1 MPWTRNGM
9 MRGIVVALTCLTLSP
24 SLAHAQSAIAGV
36 VKDATGAL
44 LPGVTVEAR
53 SPSLIEKTR
62 SVVTDAQGNYKIVDL
77 RPGTY
82 VMTFVLEG
90 FATVQR
96 EGLEL
101 PSNFT
106 MTINA
111 ELKVGSIAE
120 TVTVTGDSP
129 IVDVQS
135 NTRAQVLPRDVL
147 DAVPTAHTIQSVGQ
161 LVVGVTL
168 TAPDVG
174 GSQAMQQTYFT
185 VHGLGAAQ
193 TSVLMD
199 GLIINSIQG
208 DGAQQGYLNDAVN
221 QEMVYQTGGGTADA
235 PTGGVKLSLVP
246 REGGNT
252 FRGTF
257 FGGYES
263 SSIQSDN
270 LSSSLAAN
278 GVKVVDKIGLYRDL
292 NITEGGPIL
301 RDRLWIFGS
310 FRAFTVNKPIA
321 NTFFI
326 PAGQT
331 YANCVNGV
339 ISCDQGIDR
348 QTIDN
353 GTVHLTWQV
362 SPRNKFAAYMDREH
376 KSRGAA
382 MSPGDDP
389 VTSAVVWNSPMYM
402 IVTGKWTS
410 TVTNKLLI
418 DGGYSSSFFSYGN
431 LYEPGIE
438 QPYGSA
444 AWLAGARHA
453 DAVLGT
459 TSNASAAETFNYP
472 HRYNF
477 QGAASYV
484 TGTHSVKVGFQ
495 DSFGSFTQNARANG
509 DLYQNYLNGV
519 PSTVTLLATPA
530 WWQDRLNANFG
541 VYAQDAWTLNR
552 LTINIG
558 ARWDYVS
565 EQTTGQPAQY
575 GRFASIPA
583 FGDIPLPVWK
593 TFSPRTSIVYNVF
606 GDGRTAVRFGFNRF
620 EAASTI
626 TMASLYDPANA
637 LNITTSAAWT
647 DLNKDNVAQGAPGCV
662 YLTPGCEINFAQ
674 VPRNFGTVSLAS
686 ADPNLTRPYTN
697 AYNTGITHEL
707 LRGVSVSAE
716 WFHNDN
722 RNIVERNN
730 ILRPGVYA
738 NGTVSNA
745 SYRAVT
751 VFSPIDGSP
760 IVVYDPVSAQVNS
773 AVQNVDT
780 NDSNVK
786 QSYNGFELSF
796 NARLPHGA
804 RLFGGSATDRT
815 VANTCS
821 AAATNP
827 NILLYCDQSGSS
839 IPWRTQFKLV
849 ATAPLPWWGL
859 QVSGSLQALPGYLL
873 GTQALTQGG
882 SGAPNL
888 TAVSGVGTAWTVT
901 QTMRYAVCPGSSA
914 SQGCAVGALVVPGM
928 TQASLSV
935 PLIAPG
941 TEMTP
946 RVTQLDLSVSKRI
959 TIGKWRIDPKLDVFN
974 ALNSSDYYSARS
986 TTFAPT
992 AAAGVSSG
1000 TYLQPGSI
1008 LQGRIARLAAVVNW

>member
-1 MPWTRNGM
+1 MHRSRSGL
-9 MRGIVVALTCLTLSP
+9 MRLLFIAGIGLILS
-24 SLAHAQSAIAGV
+24 SSSAHAQSAIAGV
-36 VKDATGAL
+36 IKDATGAL

-62 SVVTDAQGNYKIVDL
+62 SVVTDAQGTYKIVDL

-106 MTINA
+106 MTVNA

-135 NTRAQVLPRDVL
+135 NTRAQVLSRDVL

-235 PTGGVKLSLVP
+235 PTGGVKLNLVP
-246 REGGNT
+246 REGGNA

-263 SSIQSDN
+263 SSIQSNN
-270 LSSSLAAN
+270 LSDSLAAN

-376 KSRGAA
+376 KARSAA
-382 MSPGDDP
+382 MNPGDDP
-389 VTSAVVWNSPMYM
+389 ATSAVVWNSPLYM
-402 IVTGKWTS
+402 ILTGKWTS
-410 TVTNKLLI
+410 TVTNKLLVE
-418 DGGYSSSFFSYGN
+418 GGYSSSFFSYGN

-444 AWLAGARHA
+444 AWLAGARHS
-453 DAVLGT
+453 DTVLGT

-472 HRYNF
+472 HRYNL
-477 QGAASYV
+477 QGSASYV

-509 DLYQNYLNGV
+509 DLYQNYLSGV

-541 VYAQDAWTLNR
+541 VYAQDAWTMKR
-552 LTINIG
+552 LTINVG
-558 ARWDYVS
+558 GRWDYVS
-565 EQTTGQPAQY
+565 EKTTGQPAQY

-626 TMASLYDPANA
+626 TMAALYDPANA

-647 DLNKDNVAQGAPGCV
+647 DLNKDNVAQGSPGCV
-662 YLTPGCEINFAQ
+662 YLTAGCEINFAQ

-738 NGTVSNA
+738 NGTVANSN
-745 SYRAVT
+745 YRAVT
-751 VFSPIDGSP
+751 VYSPIDGRP
-760 IVVYDPVSAQVNS
+760 IVVYDPVTAAVNS
-773 AVQNVDT
+773 SVQNVDT
-780 NDSNVK
+780 NDSNLK
-786 QSYNGFELSF
+786 QAYNGFEFSF
-796 NARLPHGA
+796 NARLPRGV

-815 VANTCS
+815 MANTCS
-821 AAATNP
+821 AASTNP
-827 NILLYCDQSGSS
+827 NVLLFCDQSSS
-839 IPWRTQFKLV
+839 GIPWRTQFKLV

-859 QVSGSLQALPGYLL
+859 QFSGSFQALPGYLL

-888 TAVSGVGTAWTVT
+888 TAVSGVGSAWTVT
-901 QTMRYAVCPGSSA
+901 QTMRYSVCPG
-914 SQGCAVGALVVPGM
+914 
-928 TQASLSV
+928 
-935 PLIAPG
+935 APPHKG
-941 TEMTP
+941 
-946 RVTQLDLSVSKRI
+946 
-959 TIGKWRIDPKLDVFN
+959 
-974 ALNSSDYYSARS
+974 ARS
-986 TTFAPT
+986 ERWWCQA
-992 AAAGVSSG
+992 
-1000 TYLQPGSI
+1000 
-1008 LQGRIARLAAVVNW
+1008 